1 MSIES
6 TIRELESQLNEL
18 KASIKP
24 KKYKLNDKMREHL
37 SEKRDGEFIT
47 IGLAFVND
55 NTMLAVMDTLIKLY
69 YSEEG
74 LEGVRYDD
82 NFIDFNGTCI
92 PEDYLECISQWAP
105 TGLNGLLWVIQF
117 TFFVMSLKLVRDG

>member
-1 MSIES
+1 MSIEN

-24 KKYKLNDKMREHL
+24 KRYILNDRMRQHL
-37 SEKRDGEFIT
+37 SEKRDGELIT

-69 YSEEG
+69 YADEG
-74 LEGVRYDD
+74 LEGVKYDD

-92 PEDYLECISQWAP
+92 PECYLECIS
-105 TGLNGLLWVIQF
+105 
-117 TFFVMSLKLVRDG
+117 

>member
-24 KKYKLNDKMREHL
+24 KRYKLNDKMTQHL
-37 SEKRDGEFIT
+37 TERRSGEIVT
-47 IGLAFVND
+47 IGLAFVN
-55 NTMLAVMDTLIKLY
+55 NNSMEAVMGTLIELLNTD
-69 YSEEG
+69 EG
-74 LEGVRYDD
+74 LEGVKYDD

-92 PEDYLECISQWAP
+92 PECYLECIS
-105 TGLNGLLWVIQF
+105 
-117 TFFVMSLKLVRDG
+117 